1 MCQNLQN
8 SMDSIAETSCRLI
21 ALLFARFR

>member
-1 MCQNLQN
+1 MYQNLQN
-8 SMDSIAETSCRLI
+8 SMDSIAETSYQLI